1 MKITWRQDKDRIN
14 RRKHGYSLS
23 EAATV
28 FADPLAA
35 VTSDEE
41 HSAKEN
47 RFKIIGMSCLGH
59 LLRVSY
65 TYTREDGIHLITARK
80 PSRTERKDYEKQQ
93 Y

>member
-1 MKITWRQDKDRIN
+1 MKITWRQDKDRTN
-14 RRKHGYSLS
+14 QRKHRYTLS

-35 VTSDEE
+35 VTADEE
-41 HSAKEN
+41 HSVDEN

-65 TYTREDGIHLITARK
+65 TYTRENGIHIITARR
-80 PSRTERKDYEKQQ
+80 PSRAERKDYEQQ
-93 Y
+93 QF